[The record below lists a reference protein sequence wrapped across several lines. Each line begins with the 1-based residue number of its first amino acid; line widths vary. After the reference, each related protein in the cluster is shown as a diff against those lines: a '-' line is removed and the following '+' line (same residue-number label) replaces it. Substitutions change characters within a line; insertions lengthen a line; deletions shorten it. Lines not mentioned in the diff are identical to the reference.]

1 MRYEEVEDM
10 EKKVM
15 ALVVKR
21 RSLGGYNSEAE
32 DMIFMSEVLLDLVQH
47 TKSLMRKPKNTPLT
61 GS

>member
-1 MRYEEVEDM
+1 MRYEEVEEM

-21 RSLGGYNSEAE
+21 RSLGGFDVNAG
-32 DMIFMSEVLLDLVQH
+32 DILVMSEMMLDLIQH
-47 TKSLMRKPKNTPLT
+47 TKSLMRKPKNTPLS